1 MRDIWLFEISSL
13 IRCQL
18 YTDGFDAL
26 FNMRYLCRPDN
37 RSSYFCGQPSER
49 NLDSRQPL
57 LLCKFTDAVDNDGVF
72 FSFVASYFLL
82 RTYLPAAVWK
92 APTVF
97 CQAAGSQRAVRC
109 QCNILILAER
119 NHLAFLLAE

>member
-37 RSSYFCGQPSER
+37 RSSYFCEQPSER

-72 FSFVASYFLL
+72 FFRRIILSFCVRIFLQPFGKL
-82 RTYLPAAVWK
+82 RRF
-92 APTVF
+92 F
-97 CQAAGSQRAVRC
+97 CQAVGSQRAVRC